1 VELLYGAQ
9 GRGKEKIM
17 IEHQTNYK
25 HNICEGR
32 GYSGMYR
39 KLLKNVWWRD
49 GVSEY
54 NGKT

>member
-17 IEHQTNYK
+17 REHQTNYK